1 MTSLFAPTSIYVTSV
16 NDICKMKIS
25 LITTKILNICH
36 HVVPRILLI
45 MQHRKVKAWPLKFTG
60 FWVKASLFLRLRR
73 KIQRCFWWKMWSRRF
88 TSKKHTVCTFSCWD
102 REPAFVICQK
112 KFKLFFCQRL
122 KQFCQMCRCFVWCLK
137 NIGFSDSALWCKGKR
152 KVEEVF
158 PMVHC
163 RSHAFELDKI
173 VDKLTTI
180 WCCSHYIS

>member
-60 FWVKASLFLRLRR
+60 FWVKASFFEAEKEDSKMFLM
-73 KIQRCFWWKMWSRRF
+73 KMWSRCF
-88 TSKKHTVCTFSCWD
+88 TSKKHIVCTFSCWD
-102 REPAFVICQK
+102 REPAFAIFQK
-112 KFKLFFCQRL
+112 KFKLFFCQEL

-137 NIGFSDSALWCKGKR
+137 NAASAVKYWVLRQCSI
-152 KVEEVF
+152 
-158 PMVHC
+158 MC
-163 RSHAFELDKI
+163 TYMRSSRVKHEFNVLSTK
-173 VDKLTTI
+173 DKLHNFE
-180 WCCSHYIS
+180 SSNQ